1 MTAAVRALLFK
12 EIREGRWK
20 FAIAAMVLVAVGVS
34 VPLSYELFGGVLGE
48 LLKETR
54 LPQFLKELLPPD
66 LLQMDTYLWS
76 NWHAKNL
83 YQAVV
88 IVAIIFGSTAVAGEF
103 SRGSA
108 QYLFSRPVARRSVVL
123 TKTGVDL
130 LWLAS
135 AALLGTIALDIT
147 SRLAHGYAVPWTFYA
162 GLVPILAGGTFVY
175 GLALVV
181 STRIDD
187 PVKAGVSAA
196 AIAALFSIPSYV
208 PAWRSVSV
216 YVQMT
221 GRALFRDG
229 AFPWLPVL
237 VMVALAA
244 GLVAAA
250 AERLEKRDIA

>member
-12 EIREGRWK
+12 EIREGRRK

-34 VPLSYELFGGVLGE
+34 MHLSYELFGGVLGE
-48 LLKETR
+48 QLKETR

-66 LLQMDTYLWS
+66 LLRMDTYLWS
-76 NWHAKNL
+76 SWHAKNL

-196 AIAALFSIPSYV
+196 AIAALFTIPSYV

-250 AERLEKRDIA
+250 AARLEKRDIT